1 MKLLNY
7 SARTCFQFTR
17 DADFASANTDGSQ
30 RLFLEIF
37 VFVDASLSATPR
49 VCVRA
54 SHSFCN
60 YSAKFET
67 PSPWSLCIR
76 RRRRVSCDYKVNAAA
91 SDGREGVRLG
101 GMGEVAG
108 WEGLHADMHSIR
120 MIYANYAHYSRRN
133 LSSQSARINC
143 RKLAIKFT
151 VRGV

>member
-1 MKLLNY
+1 MQPHV
-7 SARTCFQFTR
+7 C
-17 DADFASANTDGSQ
+17 
-30 RLFLEIF
+30 
-37 VFVDASLSATPR
+37 

-60 YSAKFET
+60 YSAKLET

-91 SDGREGVRLG
+91 SDGREGGVRSG